1 LNWSEGEKS
10 EVTKATKKR
19 TKRTWTPTVF
29 CAVTAVMTEE
39 QYAPSAAHAL
49 MSAWM
54 PAPAPESE
62 PATVSTCGHGIARAD
77 TASLRGRAV
86 GAGDTLSEKQG

>member
-1 LNWSEGEKS
+1 
-10 EVTKATKKR
+10 
-19 TKRTWTPTVF
+19 
-29 CAVTAVMTEE
+29 MTEE

-62 PATVSTCGHGIARAD
+62 PATVRTCGHGIARAA
-77 TASLRGRAV
+77 TASLRGRVVGEGETRGEEVGEGNRTVAAV
-86 GAGDTLSEKQG
+86 EGRCGARAAAGGCTDAIGKWREGL